1 MPVWVHVHT
10 HTHTHS
16 YLFIPAVNFSSYISM
31 VSSTYINK
39 KQTFRVKTS
48 GILDYYHLKW
58 YKENVTHSFLVFLA
72 LVSVCMYNKVHFDT
86 LETLLCFLAS
96 TEEITWLLN
105 NQLWGLMFSRFSK
118 RTCYSNCVLPKCKS
132 RTYLADI
139 GYNWFRMQTLIV
151 VSAIISME
159 TEWSLPLLEFL
170 NHLKKIKKTLTRDII
185 QGSLWNWLWLDNNFM
200 FLKRKYRNTKILP

>member
-48 GILDYYHLKW
+48 GILDDYHLKW
-58 YKENVTHSFLVFLA
+58 YKENVTHSLLVFLA
-72 LVSVCMYNKVHFDT
+72 LVSICMYNRVHFDT
-86 LETLLCFLAS
+86 LETLLCFLGS

-105 NQLWGLMFSRFSK
+105 NQLWGLMFHISA
-118 RTCYSNCVLPKCKS
+118 NLPATATVCSPNAK
-132 RTYLADI
+132 A
-139 GYNWFRMQTLIV
+139 
-151 VSAIISME
+151 E
-159 TEWSLPLLEFL
+159 
-170 NHLKKIKKTLTRDII
+170 LT
-185 QGSLWNWLWLDNNFM
+185 WH
-200 FLKRKYRNTKILP
+200 T